1 MTSAAAVAYR
11 LANVGRKG
19 AVRVINCSFRLCPSM
34 QRAII
39 AARDIFARGSLYGLA
54 EESPRERGSQYAS
67 NATYRTRNSCQEA
80 AEAPSPPDLITAEVS
95 EAGGGGRPATD
106 PLSLSCEHNAA
117 SRAGTRPPSDV
128 YTGIRQLPQSERI
141 RAMAPVNKGVTRSIR
156 GHKSVCRRSTAS
168 KIFRSDENL
177 ESGGS
182 LRRPQ

>member
-67 NATYRTRNSCQEA
+67 KLRTELETPAKKRRKLRA
-80 AEAPSPPDLITAEVS
+80 
-95 EAGGGGRPATD
+95 RP
-106 PLSLSCEHNAA
+106 
-117 SRAGTRPPSDV
+117 
-128 YTGIRQLPQSERI
+128 I
-141 RAMAPVNKGVTRSIR
+141 
-156 GHKSVCRRSTAS
+156 
-168 KIFRSDENL
+168 
-177 ESGGS
+177 
-182 LRRPQ
+182 